1 MFQGYDHSRSVG
13 NFQWQWLKCWWWC
26 HVWKGH
32 SASSSLRYEDLVSR
46 SWGQPGNLWNLWVPQ
61 LVQPIL
67 WQIWWL
73 GLLRYYPC
81 WGRVQTK
88 LRAFSLNVSK
98 CWPHQMNRG
107 PISEGIVELFV
118 KTNHL
123 LRGHPHYCASVT
135 TRVDNLIEV
144 LFFQRLN
151 LRVQPKVLDI
161 EDWNFCLEFE
171 SSPRVWPKDPDPN
184 LRLI

>member
-13 NFQWQWLKCWWWC
+13 NFRWQWLKCWWWC
-26 HVWKGH
+26 HVWKGQ

-98 CWPHQMNRG
+98 CWPHQMNRE

-123 LRGHPHYCASVT
+123 LRGHPHYCALVT
-135 TRVDNLIEV
+135 MRLDNDKWDEGFV
-144 LFFQRLN
+144 LFKGYDTGR
-151 LRVQPKVLDI
+151 
-161 EDWNFCLEFE
+161 
-171 SSPRVWPKDPDPN
+171 SSTVMAKKEETTLLVILLTKSFLPFGHHCTS
-184 LRLI
+184 